1 MLKLGIVQMSV
12 LEGKV
17 DENCSKI
24 RKAVESHAAGDIDLL
39 CFPELCISGYVFES
53 AVLSDGE
60 AAFFSELAAE
70 YEIAI
75 LAGIHM
81 PREINI
87 MIRPASGTKRENFWQ
102 NTGRSTS
109 GIRKMIFLKRGTNLL
124 QCLQGL
130 EYRYADLCRSGV
142 PGGLHAAGAEG
153 RCGCHNISERMGR
166 WVGRFIYHVQQDEG
180 CGESGIHSF
189 FEQGIGRC
197 TVLRQFYRVQS
208 GREHAYAALHYG

>member
-1 MLKLGIVQMSV
+1 MILFYTKIVVLSIQMKAIAKIIYDGERKWERAETGIVQMSV

-39 CFPELCISGYVFES
+39 CFPELCISGYDFES

-81 PREINI
+81 PEGDKHYDTACIWDE
-87 MIRPASGTKRENFWQ
+87 K
-102 NTGRSTS
+102 GRTS
-109 GIRKMIFLKRGTNLL
+109 GRIQEDPPLG
-124 QCLQGL
+124 
-130 EYRYADLCRSGV
+130 
-142 PGGLHAAGAEG
+142 
-153 RCGCHNISERMGR
+153 
-166 WVGRFIYHVQQDEG
+166 
-180 CGESGIHSF
+180 
-189 FEQGIGRC
+189 
-197 TVLRQFYRVQS
+197 
-208 GREHAYAALHYG
+208 YGK